1 MFVFILIVL
10 CAAGFALTTRAAQ
23 LRDTDT
29 VAVGA
34 INYTFAALIAW
45 ALAFVSQPAA
55 APETLR
61 IGILGGITYVLAYL
75 FLLPSLRHKGTAIA
89 ASVVQLGVLV
99 PIVGAL
105 LIWGERPAIIRAY
118 GMVLAVLA
126 LPLLTLDKGVSR
138 QPLTLGRVMVL
149 VGLFLL
155 NGLAM
160 LVNTWFHTTGLEGQ
174 RAMYLAILF
183 TVAAVGCTAAWL
195 IRPERKLG
203 IKEAAWGALLGTF
216 NVGGTL
222 FTLYG
227 LDLYLASVLFP
238 ITAALALA
246 VITTFAAIAWREIPG
261 KIGWAGIA
269 AALTAV
275 VLANM

>member
-1 MFVFILIVL
+1 MLLLIVIVL
-10 CAAGFALTTRAAQ
+10 CGAGFALTTRAAQ
-23 LRDTDT
+23 RRDTDT

-34 INYTFAALIAW
+34 INYAFAALIAW
-45 ALAFVSQPAA
+45 ALASLSEPAA

-61 IGILGGITYVLAYL
+61 IGILGGITYVVAYL
-75 FLLPSLRHKGTAIA
+75 FLLPSLRQKGTAIA
-89 ASVVQLGVLV
+89 ASVMQLGVLV
-99 PIVGAL
+99 PIAGAL
-105 LIWGERPAIIRAY
+105 LIWDERPEIIRAY

-138 QPLTLGRVMVL
+138 QALTLGRVMVL

-160 LVNTWFHTTGLEGQ
+160 LINTWFHTTGLEGQ

-183 TVAAVGCTAAWL
+183 SVAAVGCAAAWRT
-195 IRPERKLG
+195 RPERKLG
-203 IKEAAWGALLGTF
+203 VKEAAWGALLGAF
-216 NVGGTL
+216 NVAATL
-222 FTLYG
+222 LTLYG
-227 LDLYLASVLFP
+227 LDLYPASILFP
-238 ITAALALA
+238 ITAALTLA
-246 VITTFAAIAWREIPG
+246 IITAFAAIAWRELPG

-269 AALTAV
+269 AALAAV